1 MGIVKSILSGQ
12 SGSMTMEELDQEIAE
27 LGEGV
32 EPGLASKEL
41 AVAEDPLDVAERS
54 YDRELDEVESD
65 VDSVVEGAEVIDD
78 LNQATTAMEALIEK
92 GDVTAVEYTMLSE
105 FTNTAMSRL
114 GMETYQFSF
123 ESIGTAET
131 RVAGLKLAIEEV
143 KAKKEDVKRAV
154 QAGAKKVEKDSV
166 ALWEKFAALLG
177 NRVKRVKV
185 LSAKLRSLRTKTRDQ
200 VTIGSNISK
209 YLVGNDPKET
219 LDVMSSASNY
229 LFNNLR
235 PEIAEWA
242 SRKRDRMPA
251 VDNSKL
257 SKVPGSP
264 AIGFSKS
271 TMTVEV
277 DSLEGQSFDTN
288 VVSLDQ
294 LQGLL
299 RGVEKI
305 LGEMRRAGGEFSRF
319 TSTVAQSLLALNFAK
334 GVGQTAGM
342 VAGGTMGVVGGAA
355 SVLIGGA
362 INHWIAMAFSRGYNT
377 TVKFN
382 RLYTHFAKCVMSVV
396 DYVERQS
403 TAYSA

>member
-12 SGSMTMEELDQEIAE
+12 PGSMSMEELDREIEE

-32 EPGLASKEL
+32 DPELSTKEL

-54 YDRELDEVESD
+54 YDRELDVVEGD
-65 VDSVVEGAEVIDD
+65 VESVVEGAEVIDD
-78 LNQATTAMEALIEK
+78 LNQATAAMEALIEK

-114 GMETYQFSF
+114 DMEAYQFSF

-143 KAKKEDVKRAV
+143 KAKKEDIKRAV
-154 QAGAKKVEKDSV
+154 QAGAKKVEQDSV
-166 ALWEKFAALLG
+166 KLWEKFAALLG

-185 LSAKLRSLRTKTRDQ
+185 LSAKLRTLRTKSKDQ
-200 VTIGSNISK
+200 VTIGSNIAK
-209 YLVGNDPKET
+209 HLVNNDPKAT
-219 LDVMSSASNY
+219 LDVLSSASNY
-229 LFNNLR
+229 LFNDLY
-235 PEIAEWA
+235 PEIADWS
-242 SRKRDRMPA
+242 SRKRDRMPT

-257 SKVPGSP
+257 SKVPGGP

-271 TMTVEV
+271 TMTIEL
-277 DSLEGQSFDTN
+277 DSLKGRSFDAN

-294 LQGLL
+294 LQGML
-299 RGVEKI
+299 RTVEKI
-305 LGEMRRAGGEFSRF
+305 LNEMRRAGREFSRLI
-319 TSTVAQSLLALNFAK
+319 SAVAQVLVGFNAGRMAGNIGTAV
-334 GVGQTAGM
+334 GVGAIGVGTGA
-342 VAGGTMGVVGGAA
+342 VAGVITGA
-355 SVLIGGA
+355 VH
-362 INHWIAMAFSRGYNT
+362 HWIGMAFSRGYNT

-382 RLYTHFAKCVMSVV
+382 RLYEHFAKCVMSVV

>member
-1 MGIVKSILSGQ
+1 MSIVKSILSGDL
-12 SGSMTMEELDQEIAE
+12 GSMTMEELDQEIAE
-27 LGEGV
+27 LGEEV
-32 EPGLASKEL
+32 DPAVSTKEL

-54 YDRELDEVESD
+54 YDRELDEVEAD

-92 GDVTAVEYTMLSE
+92 GDVSMVEYTMLSE
-105 FTNTAMSRL
+105 FANTAMSRL
-114 GMETYQFSF
+114 GMESYQFSA
-123 ESIGTAET
+123 ESIDTPEA

-143 KAKKEDVKRAV
+143 QAKKEDVKRAV
-154 QAGAKKVEKDSV
+154 QAGAKKVEQSNVK
-166 ALWEKFAALLG
+166 LWEKFAALLG

-185 LSAKLRSLRTKTRDQ
+185 LSAKLRTLRNKTKDQ

-209 YLVGNDPKET
+209 YLVGGDPKET
-219 LDVMSSASNY
+219 LDVMSGASNY

-242 SRKRDRMPA
+242 SRKRDRMPT

-277 DSLEGQSFDTN
+277 DTLKGKSFETN
-288 VVSLDQ
+288 VVPLDQ
-294 LQGLL
+294 LQGML

-319 TSTVAQSLLALNFAK
+319 TSQVAQSLLAVNFAK

-342 VAGGTMGVVGGAA
+342 VSAGAIGAVGGTV

-362 INHWIAMAFSRGYNT
+362 VNHWIAMAFSRGYNT

>member
-12 SGSMTMEELDQEIAE
+12 PGSMTMEELDQEIAE

-32 EPGLASKEL
+32 EPGLATKEL

-54 YDRELDEVESD
+54 YDRELDDVESD

-78 LNQATTAMEALIEK
+78 LNQATAAMEALIEK

-154 QAGAKKVEKDSV
+154 HAGAKKVEQDTIK
-166 ALWEKFAALLG
+166 LWEKFAALLG

-185 LSAKLRSLRTKTRDQ
+185 LSAKLRTLRTKSKDQ
-200 VTIGSNISK
+200 VTIGSNIAK
-209 YLVGNDPKET
+209 YLVNNDPKAT
-219 LDVMSSASNY
+219 LDVLSSASNY
-229 LFNNLR
+229 LFNDLY
-235 PEIAEWA
+235 PEIAEWS
-242 SRKRDRMPA
+242 SRKRDRMPT

-271 TMTVEV
+271 TMTIEL
-277 DSLEGQSFDTN
+277 DSLKGQSFDTN

-294 LQGLL
+294 LQGML
-299 RGVEKI
+299 RTVEKI
-305 LGEMRRAGGEFSRF
+305 LGEMRRAGREFSRLI
-319 TSTVAQSLLALNFAK
+319 SHVAQ
-334 GVGQTAGM
+334 
-342 VAGGTMGVVGGAA
+342 
-355 SVLIGGA
+355 VLIGFNAGRMGGNIGTAVGAGA
-362 INHWIAMAFSRGYNT
+362 IGVGTGAVAGLITGAVHHWIGMAFSRGYNT

-382 RLYTHFAKCVMSVV
+382 RLYAHFSKCVMSVV